1 MQTLWQDIR
10 HGFRVLAKGRGTTA
24 LAVLTLTLGIGACS
38 AILTLIRSVVI
49 NPLPYRDP
57 GRLVRLYESL
67 PQFGWNYFTFS
78 WPDYTDFRERNH
90 SFEAVGAYVPGTF
103 NLVLKDRPEIARGA
117 RVTSSF
123 FDAVGVTPERGRT
136 FSSADDIG
144 PGTNVVVLSDSLWR
158 RIFARD
164 AEIVGKTVTVDDQP
178 ATIVGVMPPDFE
190 LSNQEEIWLTLGPE
204 RGNNGRGNHGTIV
217 IGRLKP
223 GVPLTAAMED
233 AKSVAARLEKEFP
246 GSNGGEGILLVS
258 FTDWLVTKDFRR
270 SLWLLSGAVA
280 FLLLITCSNIA
291 NLLLARSTQRRTE
304 MAIRNALGATPVRL
318 MRQLLTESAML
329 SGIGGALGA
338 LAGAWMIDALK
349 LFGTTRIPR
358 LQQVTPDFGVFAA
371 TIALAL
377 ICGLVFGLA
386 PALRAARADVNSD
399 LKQSGRTGSAG
410 RPKDYLRSLLVV
422 SEVTLSFILLAGAG
436 LLIHSY
442 WLAANVSPGFS
453 AQNLLTARFSLPRS
467 RYSDPKNPAKA
478 VAMLDRVQERV
489 RAIPGV
495 ERVGFTD
502 YAPFH
507 DSNPSMEV
515 HLDGNAESA
524 NHAPASSGYRDVSP
538 GYLEALGVPLVTGR
552 TFTPNDTVSAPL
564 VAVVSRAFAQRFFP
578 GGAIGKVFH
587 PGDPAEKPVT
597 IIGVVGDAAHS
608 NIEEPPGPMM
618 YLSAMQ
624 RQWFQA
630 ATFVVR
636 SSAPH
641 DQITNGIREALRA
654 EDPTLALHGVQ
665 QMDELIATSFIGRK
679 FNLLLLGS
687 FAGLALLLAVGGIF
701 GVVSYS
707 VTQRTQEIGIRM
719 SVGAEPSDILRLM
732 VGQGM
737 LPVAAGLAL
746 GIFGALFLTRLM
758 SSLLFAIPAHDPLT
772 YVAVSTIFVA
782 AAFLACA
789 IPAYRAAHID
799 PMVAL
804 RRD

>member
-10 HGFRVLAKGRGTTA
+10 HSFRVLAKGRGTTA
-24 LAVLTLTLGIGACS
+24 LAVITLMLGIGACS
-38 AILTLIRSVVI
+38 AILTLIRSVVL
-49 NPLPYRDP
+49 NPLPYRQP
-57 GRLVRLYESL
+57 SQLVRLYESL
-67 PQFGWNYFTFS
+67 PQFGWNNFTFS
-78 WPDYTDFRERNH
+78 WPDYIDFRERNH
-90 SFEAVGAYVPGTF
+90 SFQAVGAYVPGTF
-103 NLVLKDRPEIARGA
+103 NLALKDHPEIAKGA

-123 FDAVGVTPERGRT
+123 FDAIGVTPERGRT
-136 FSSADDIG
+136 FSSSEDTGRGAD
-144 PGTNVVVLSDSLWR
+144 VVVLSDSLWR
-158 RIFARD
+158 RLFAHD
-164 AEIVGKTVTVDDQP
+164 AEVVGKTVTIDDRP
-178 ATIVGVMPPDFE
+178 TTIVGVMPPDFE
-190 LSNQEEIWLTLGPE
+190 LHNQEEIWLTLGPL
-204 RGNNGRGNHGTIV
+204 RGDNGRGNHGITV
-217 IGRLKP
+217 IGRLKT

-233 AKSVAARLEKEFP
+233 AKSVAGRLEKEFP
-246 GSNGGEGILLVS
+246 GSNEGEGIVLVS

-270 SLWLLSGAVA
+270 ALWLLSGAVA

-304 MAIRNALGATPVRL
+304 MAIRSALGATSSRL

-329 SGIGGALGA
+329 SGVGGVLGA
-338 LAGAWMIDALK
+338 FAGAWLIYALK
-349 LFGTTRIPR
+349 LFGSTRIPR
-358 LQQVTPDFGVFAA
+358 LQQVSPDVGVFAV

-377 ICGLVFGLA
+377 ICGLIFGLA
-386 PALRAARADVNSD
+386 PALRVARADVNSD
-399 LKQSGRTGSAG
+399 LKQSGRTGSAA
-410 RPKDYLRSLLVV
+410 RAKDYLRSLLVV

-436 LLIHSY
+436 LLMHSY
-442 WLAANVSPGFS
+442 WLAVNVSPGFN

-467 RYSDPKNPAKA
+467 RYLDPANPAKA
-478 VAMLDRVQERV
+478 VTMLERVQDRVRG
-489 RAIPGV
+489 IPGV

-515 HLDGNAESA
+515 HLDGEAQSA
-524 NHAPASSGYRDVSP
+524 NHAPASSGYRDVSA
-538 GYLEALGVPLVTGR
+538 GYLETLGVPLLSGR
-552 TFTPNDTVSAPL
+552 TFSADDTSTAPR
-564 VAVVSRAFAQRFFP
+564 VAVVSRAFAERFFP
-578 GGAIGKVFH
+578 DGAIGKVFH
-587 PGDPAEKPVT
+587 PGDPKEKPVS
-597 IIGVVGDAAHS
+597 IIGVVGDAAHF
-608 NIEEPPGPMM
+608 NIEEPVGPMF

-624 RQWFQA
+624 NQWFQA

-636 SSAPH
+636 SSAPN
-641 DQITNGIREALRA
+641 DQIANGMREALRA
-654 EDPTLALHGVQ
+654 EDPALALFGVQ
-665 QMDELIATSFIGRK
+665 QMDELIATSFTGRK

-737 LPVAAGLAL
+737 LPVTVGLAL
-746 GIFGALFLTRLM
+746 GILGALSLTRLM
-758 SSLLFAIPAHDPLT
+758 SSLLYAIPAHDPFT
-772 YVAVSTIFVA
+772 YVAVSVIFVT

-789 IPAYRAAHID
+789 LPAYRAAHID